1 VWDIALSTDPAQRFL
16 YVADGM
22 NEKIHVVERSNMA
35 VRTAFGTGGRYP
47 SHFQA
52 VGSIAVDSRGNIFTG
67 EDEEGKRVQKF
78 TNTGM
83 GTVNVMHQGA
93 VWPNP

>member
-1 VWDIALSTDPAQRFL
+1 
-16 YVADGM
+16 M
-22 NEKIHVVERSNMA
+22 NERVYILD
-35 VRTAFGTGGRYP
+35 RTTLEIQTSFGTGGRYP

-52 VGSIAVDSRGNIFTG
+52 LGSIAVDSRGNVFTG

-83 GTVNVMHQGA
+83 GPVPAMNQGA
-93 VWPNP
+93 VWPSNP